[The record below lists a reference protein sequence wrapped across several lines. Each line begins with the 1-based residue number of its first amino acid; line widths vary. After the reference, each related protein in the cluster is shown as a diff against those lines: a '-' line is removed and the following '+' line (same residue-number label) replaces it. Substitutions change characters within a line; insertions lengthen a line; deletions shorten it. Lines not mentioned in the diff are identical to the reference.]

1 MTWLKTLIVL
11 NGPKKH
17 KKSTFGLWDLVNT
30 EDIGLTT
37 EESLDKLNN
46 K

>member
-1 MTWLKTLIVL
+1 MVKAFNRTKR
-11 NGPKKH
+11 PKKH